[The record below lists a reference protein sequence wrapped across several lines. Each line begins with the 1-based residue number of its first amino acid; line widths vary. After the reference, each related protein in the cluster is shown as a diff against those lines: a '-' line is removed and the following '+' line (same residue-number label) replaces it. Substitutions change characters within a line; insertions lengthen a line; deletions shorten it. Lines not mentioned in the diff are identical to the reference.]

1 MTWIAEQLSSRG
13 IVDERV
19 LAAMA
24 AVPREAFVP
33 PEDRRFA
40 YDDGPL
46 AIGFGQTISQ
56 PYVVALMTQELDVAP
71 GARVLEVG
79 TGSGYQTAVLAAI
92 GADVYSL
99 EIIPELSE
107 RAAGVLSR
115 LGFDQVHL
123 RVGTGYAG
131 WAEEAPFDRIIV
143 TAAPPAVPEE
153 LVDQLADGGRL
164 IAPVGGDDQQLI
176 IVDRAGGETAHA
188 ALDPGAVRENG
199 VNYRSSRATSL

>member
-1 MTWIAEQLSSRG
+1 
-13 IVDERV
+13 
-19 LAAMA
+19 MA
-24 AVPREAFVP
+24 AVPREAFVL

-79 TGSGYQTAVLAAI
+79 TGSGYQTAVLAAM

-99 EIIPELSE
+99 EIIPELGE

-115 LGFDQVHL
+115 LGFDRRAPAGRNRL
-123 RVGTGYAG
+123 R
-131 WAEEAPFDRIIV
+131 R
-143 TAAPPAVPEE
+143 
-153 LVDQLADGGRL
+153 LGR
-164 IAPVGGDDQQLI
+164 G
-176 IVDRAGGETAHA
+176 
-188 ALDPGAVRENG
+188 GAVRPDHRDRG
-199 VNYRSSRATSL
+199 AAGGTGSARRSARRRRDG

>member
-1 MTWIAEQLSSRG
+1 MTWITEQLQHRG

-19 LAAMA
+19 LGAMA
-24 AVPREAFVP
+24 AVPREAFVL

-46 AIGFGQTISQ
+46 AIGYGQTISQ

-79 TGSGYQTAVLAAI
+79 TGSGYQTAVLAAM
-92 GADVYSL
+92 GVDVYSL

-107 RAAGVLSR
+107 RAAGVLSH
-115 LGFDQVHL
+115 LGFDRVHL

-143 TAAPPAVPEE
+143 TAAPPAVPEA
-153 LVDQLADGGRL
+153 LVNQLADGGRL
-164 IAPVGGDDQQLI
+164 IAPVGGDDQRLI
-176 IVDRAGGETAHA
+176 IVDHAGGEFHTRRSI
-188 ALDPGAVRENG
+188 PVRF
-199 VNYRSSRATSL
+199 VRMV